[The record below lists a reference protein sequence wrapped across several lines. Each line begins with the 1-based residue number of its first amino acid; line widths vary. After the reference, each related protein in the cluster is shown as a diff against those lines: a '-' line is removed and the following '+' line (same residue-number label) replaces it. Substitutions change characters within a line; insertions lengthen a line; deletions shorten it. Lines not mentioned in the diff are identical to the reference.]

1 MAIRDLNMKGLS
13 CCDVEAGLV
22 NFVFDVAGALTAH
35 VGKDFGKDAL
45 ELGYPTHFTC
55 SIGLDFK
62 ETIVGDVEGGS
73 ELMT

>member
-1 MAIRDLNMKGLS
+1 M
-13 CCDVEAGLV
+13 
-22 NFVFDVAGALTAH
+22 NFVFDVAGALAAH

-55 SIGLDFK
+55 SIGFDFK
-62 ETIVGDVEGGS
+62 ETIVGDVEGGA

>member
-1 MAIRDLNMKGLS
+1 MAIRDLKMKGLS

-22 NFVFDVAGALTAH
+22 NFVFDVAGALATH

-45 ELGYPTHFTC
+45 EFGYPTHFTC

-62 ETIVGDVEGGS
+62 ETIVGDVEGGA